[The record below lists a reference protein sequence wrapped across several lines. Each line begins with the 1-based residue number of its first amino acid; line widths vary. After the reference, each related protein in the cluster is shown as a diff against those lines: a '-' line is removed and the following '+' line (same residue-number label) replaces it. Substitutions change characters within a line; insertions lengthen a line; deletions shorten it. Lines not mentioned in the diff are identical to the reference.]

1 MEIKPNN
8 IHNIDCFEGLKYIPS
23 KSVDLVGKQFLE
35 GTIGCMLV
43 SYYNEEDRFGKPIHK
58 NKSKQRRERR
68 KSQRSNR
75 R

>member
-1 MEIKPNN
+1 METIDLIKAHFSDRFLGAN
-8 IHNIDCFEGLKYIPS
+8 GSKYVYI
-23 KSVDLVGKQFLE
+23 GKQFLE